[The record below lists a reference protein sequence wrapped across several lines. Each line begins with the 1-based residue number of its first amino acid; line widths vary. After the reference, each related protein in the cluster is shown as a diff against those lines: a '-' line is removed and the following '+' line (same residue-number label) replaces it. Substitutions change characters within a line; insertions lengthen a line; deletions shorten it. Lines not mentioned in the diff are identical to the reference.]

1 MSPGWNLGNS
11 LEAYAGGTL
20 PKTSSQETYW
30 GNPAVNQAIMNG
42 IAQAGFKS
50 VRIPVSW
57 AQYADSNN
65 VIAPFWLARVRQVV
79 DMARRAGLYVVLNEH
94 WDGGWLEPTY
104 AAQTTASPKLAE
116 LWRQIATYFRYYDN
130 HLIFA
135 GTNEVTMNWQAPTAE
150 NCAVQRGYNQM
161 FVSAVRKTGGNNA
174 TRTLVVQTYATN
186 IDFGISCNMQ
196 MPVDT
201 ATRRL
206 MVEVHYYD
214 PYDFTLNTDSAIW
227 QWGKDATSPANT
239 ETWANEAYADNQ
251 FQKMQTYFI
260 NRGIPVIL
268 GEYAAS
274 LRTEY
279 DPSQKYRNYWDQY
292 ITQSARQHG
301 LVPMYWDNGYLTN
314 HQSGLFDRSTGNQ
327 GYPATLIGIVTS
339 NSAAAARPM
348 KYQSLTP
355 SLPTRRREMRSSRAN
370 PLNHGEI
377 IP

>member
-1 MSPGWNLGNS
+1 VILPPVNAADMAPGWNLGNS

-20 PKTSSQETYW
+20 PKASSQETYW
-30 GNPAVNQAIMNG
+30 GNPPVNQALMNG
-42 IAQAGFKS
+42 IAMAGFKS

-94 WDGGWLEPTY
+94 WDGGWLVPTY
-104 AAQTTASPKLAE
+104 AAQTTASPKLAD

-135 GTNEVTMNWQAPTAE
+135 GTNEVTVNWQAPTAE
-150 NCAVQRGYNQM
+150 NCAVQNGFNQM

-186 IDFGISCNMQ
+186 IDYGISCNRQ
-196 MPVDT
+196 MPVDS
-201 ATRRL
+201 ATRRI

-214 PYDFTLNTDSAIW
+214 PYNFTLNTDSAIW
-227 QWGKDATSPANT
+227 QWGKNATSPANT
-239 ETWANEAYADNQ
+239 ETWANESYADNQ
-251 FQKMQTYFI
+251 FQKMKSYFI
-260 NRGIPVIL
+260 DRGIPVIL

-279 DPSQKYRNYWDQY
+279 DSPQKFRNYWDQY
-292 ITQSARQHG
+292 ITMSARQHG
-301 LVPMYWDNGYLTN
+301 LVPIYWDNGYLTN
-314 HQSGLFDRSTGNQ
+314 HQSGLFNRSTGDQ
-327 GYPATLIGIVTS
+327 GYPATLIGIVTA
-339 NSAAAARPM
+339 NSAAAARTT
-348 KYQSLTP
+348 K
-355 SLPTRRREMRSSRAN
+355 SRN
-370 PLNHGEI
+370 GWWVP
-377 IP
+377 